1 MSGFICKDSG
11 SGNLMLLMVSDSNSF
26 HFYSAAVL
34 PLSLNRSFLL
44 EDYKWYYSGQRYQVK
59 VEYQALTASMLY
71 FSDKRK
77 MLLMKENPDVMSVL
91 MIGKIVFVILEEML

>member
-26 HFYSAAVL
+26 HFYSVAV
-34 PLSLNRSFLL
+34 PPFSLNGSFLL

-59 VEYQALTASMLY
+59 IEYQTLTASMIY
-71 FSDKRK
+71 FFDKRK
-77 MLLMKENPDVMSVL
+77 MLLMKENPYVMSVL
-91 MIGKIVFVILEEML
+91 MTGQIVFAILEEMM